1 MGDIHSDSLK
11 TSITRHIRG
20 SRRKVTIMFTDVE
33 ASTKYWDRHGDVK
46 GRLMLDLHNRLV
58 HPVIRRYGGRVV
70 KKIGDAVM
78 ACFKSPRHALKAA
91 IGIQQTLD
99 KYQKEQKG
107 GLPRVRIGIHTGKA
121 IVEPDDVFGD
131 MVNVASRV
139 EQHGK
144 GYDICVSG
152 SAASKVSRS
161 AFKLTRQGTFK
172 PKGKRNEIVVYKCRW
187 REYPSL
193 VEDIEDHGSLSLV
206 APQRT
211 ELLVYTLATLGVLA
225 FGVFGYLRYVLADFE
240 AVALLLLDPR
250 TPWLAAVLAAEGMI
264 LAAAAWLI
272 LMRKHPNLACGLL
285 KGGFGFAFG
294 FAVLLF
300 VGGRVAPRLG
310 LSPDYPLYR
319 SANIFVDVRD
329 PDGPVYPVPSEGAP
343 TIGRAGPSRT
353 FLLAGM
359 CTSEGTSWFRVKL
372 ARNRFGWIQETVPPR
387 MGVPAKRLSSLRR
400 FSVSVTDVI
409 ALLAGA
415 LGFVWGMV
423 TFKIRP
429 T

>member
-1 MGDIHSDSLK
+1 
-11 TSITRHIRG
+11 
-20 SRRKVTIMFTDVE
+20 
-33 ASTKYWDRHGDVK
+33 
-46 GRLMLDLHNRLV
+46 MLDLHNRLV

-78 ACFKSPRHALKAA
+78 ACFKSPKNALKAA

-99 KYQKEQKG
+99 AHQKEQRG
-107 GLPRVRIGIHTGKA
+107 GLPGVRIGIHTGKA

-139 EQHGK
+139 EQYGK

-161 AFKLTRQGTFK
+161 AFKLTRKGTFK
-172 PKGKRNEIVVYKCRW
+172 PKGKRNEIVVYKCQW
-187 REYPSL
+187 RKYPSL
-193 VEDIEDHGSLSLV
+193 IEDIEDYGSLGMV

-211 ELLVYTLATLGVLA
+211 ELLVYTLATLGILA

-240 AVALLLLDPR
+240 AVALRSLDPR
-250 TPWLAAVLAAEGMI
+250 TPWLAAVLAAEAAI
-264 LAAAAWLI
+264 LAAAGWLT
-272 LMRKHPNLACGLL
+272 LMRMHPNLACGLL

-294 FAVLLF
+294 FTVLF
-300 VGGRVAPRLG
+300 FAGSHVAPRLG

-319 SANIFVDVRD
+319 SSSIFVNVHDA
-329 PDGPVYPVPSEGAP
+329 DGPVYRVPSEDAP
-343 TIGRAGPSRT
+343 VIGRAGPART
-353 FLLAGM
+353 FQLAGT
-359 CTSEGTSWFRVKL
+359 CTHEGTSWYRVKV

-387 MGVPAKRLSSLRR
+387 VGVPAKKLSSLSR